1 MIRVE
6 VMECMSGSV
15 LTFTGADFN
24 FFGLPGLEDFRG
36 ILDGSTLIG
45 VGATWGG
52 WSETG
57 SRIWGA

>member
-15 LTFTGADFN
+15 LTFTVAVFN
-24 FFGLPGLEDFRG
+24 FLGLPGLEDFCG
-36 ILDGSTLIG
+36 ILVGSILIG
-45 VGATWGG
+45 VGATGGG

-57 SRIWGA
+57 SGIWGA